1 MNSLHQLRKE
11 KKIRMVDIASR
22 IGISQSHYSNLE
34 RGKRTMS
41 DNLLEKVAEVLGESK
56 GNVLSAVNSNVVESY
71 KLRSWLTNVR
81 INGLPFIKAF
91 RYHLEKGASDP
102 NAMDDAT
109 LKKELRTF
117 IESHIGYSVLAE
129 LSEKKNLIEIIRSKL
144 HDAEVVPKESKT
156 VNEQFEGPK

>member
-1 MNSLHQLRKE
+1 MNSLHQLRKQ

-22 IGISQSHYSNLE
+22 IGVSQSHYSNLE
-34 RGKRTMS
+34 RGKRAMS
-41 DNLLEKVAEVLGESK
+41 DDLLTKVAETLGESK
-56 GNVLSAVNSNVVESY
+56 SNVLSAVNSNVVESF

-81 INGLPFIKAF
+81 INGLPFIKSF
-91 RYHLEKGASDP
+91 RYHLESSGVDA

-117 IESHIGYSVLAE
+117 IQSNIGYSVLAE

-156 VNEQFEGPK
+156 VNGQFEGPK